1 MESEWSSRRDVLQIE
16 RLFRRRGGRNVI
28 EEEEAVTQG
37 PKRRAFYGGDEHSR
51 PSACARLASTG
62 HWKASVAA
70 AQ

>member
-1 MESEWSSRRDVLQIE
+1 MEQQEGYTSDRTAVHEE
-16 RLFRRRGGRNVI
+16 RWQNVI
-28 EEEEAVTQG
+28 EEEEPVTQR
-37 PKRRAFYGGDEHSR
+37 PERRAFYGGDEHSR